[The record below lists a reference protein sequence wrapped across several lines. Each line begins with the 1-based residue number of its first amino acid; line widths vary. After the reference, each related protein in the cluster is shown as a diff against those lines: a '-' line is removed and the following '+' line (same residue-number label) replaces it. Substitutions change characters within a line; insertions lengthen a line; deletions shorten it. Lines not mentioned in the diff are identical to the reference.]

1 MGQLVYLY
9 SKLKLV
15 NKGVMKLNFK
25 KFKVIWIRLETG
37 WSSHEQVE
45 DMVKYV
51 RGLNPHM

>member
-1 MGQLVYLY
+1 MGQQVYLY

-15 NKGVMKLNFK
+15 NEGVMKLNFK

-45 DMVKYV
+45 DIVKYV